1 LATEPTFK
9 GHKLFALYES
19 YQEDI
24 MLKFSKTL
32 SKSIVGLTTSVILI
46 PVMSSSASAASL
58 KLIGDV
64 IGLAKQNTSSV
75 NASCTPSLQGWTMK
89 LSCTQSYR
97 ASTIL
102 GVSTAGRVD
111 WRNIFQAFEFKG
123 DQGGKYRIKYSLTG
137 DVFASVKAAG
147 FAGANAASGLAPR
160 SGTPVTRV
168 NLASAIAS
176 TSSDWDWHSS
186 SSYFDFNGAST
197 RAFRVGAQTQGVA
210 WTYGFGFAEAKSSIN
225 FTSIATITK
234 IGRSR
239 SSLFSPSSVGS
250 ASNYGFNNASDDGF
264 SSVSDDD
271 FIPVSDDEFSS
282 ISDDNFS
289 NISDDGLSSVSED
302 DFSNISDEGIATSV
316 PEPSQ
321 IGGLAA
327 LLTMLLATKRSRFA
341 KKHTK
346 ETENIVGKTA
356 VKV

>member
-1 LATEPTFK
+1 
-9 GHKLFALYES
+9 
-19 YQEDI
+19 
-24 MLKFSKTL
+24 MLKFSKSL

-58 KLIGDV
+58 KKIEAV
-64 IGLAKQNTSSV
+64 FGLAEQNTSSTQ
-75 NASCTPSLQGWTMK
+75 AKCTPSLQPWTMI
-89 LSCTQSYR
+89 LSCTQSYT
-97 ASTIL
+97 ASTRL

-111 WRNIFQAFEFKG
+111 WRNIYQKFEFKG
-123 DQGGKYRIKYSLTG
+123 DRGARYRAKFSLTG

-160 SGTPVTRV
+160 SGGPETRL

-176 TSSDWDWHSS
+176 TSSDWDRHSS
-186 SSYFDFNGAST
+186 SSYFDFNGGST
-197 RAFRVGAQTQGVA
+197 WTFRVGAQTQGVA
-210 WTYGFGFAEAKSSIN
+210 WTYGLGFAEAKSSIN

-234 IGRSR
+234 IGSSR
-239 SSLFSPSSVGS
+239 SSLFSSSSVGS

-271 FIPVSDDEFSS
+271 FIPVSDDEFSN
-282 ISDDNFS
+282 IYDDDFS
-289 NISDDGLSSVSED
+289 TISDDGFSNVYD
-302 DFSNISDEGIATSV
+302 YDFSTISDDGIYTSV

-346 ETENIVGKTA
+346 ETEKLVGKTA